1 MSRRLLVA
9 VVVGLLGLAAPAL
22 ARADGTISGVVT
34 DVAQTPIAG
43 LCVVADEPGN
53 QDFTAQTAADGS
65 YAIDVP
71 AGSYVVDFSACET
84 NQNFVTQWYPN
95 QADETSAQPISV
107 AEGQTV
113 SGIDAMMQPGGQISV
128 QAVDADTG
136 APLTGGVIA
145 LWTPGAD
152 EADPTFPTSG
162 DALEVAPSSGSI
174 AFSDLPAGT
183 YLVEAAGSEAGNEAH
198 TWYPDVPDP
207 AHSQLIQLGSGQTV
221 NLTLPFFHG
230 GAISGTVTGE
240 GRAIPKAEVRA
251 SMKEPDGSVYSAGG
265 ANTLPNGQFT
275 APDIAPGRWT
285 ITASAG
291 SRWVPQSRATQ
302 IVENG
307 SQSSDFR
314 LPRGPAVDD
323 RIPVRLRRLHV
334 ARHRRTITIT
344 GRISERHRVAG
355 RVTLSFGRLFPG
367 RHTVRLTRFTSAGGR
382 FRVTVHL
389 PRGRRLLNPRLFV
402 DITQNHAYA
411 AGRFERRLPRPR
423 R

>member
-1 MSRRLLVA
+1 MSGRLLVA
-9 VVVGLLGLAAPAL
+9 VVVCLLGLAAPAL

-43 LCVVADEPGN
+43 VCIAADEPGN
-53 QDFTAQTAADGS
+53 QDFSAQTAADGS

-71 AGSYVVDFSACET
+71 AGSYVVAFSACDT

-95 QADETSAQPISV
+95 QADESSAQPISV

-113 SGIDAMMQPGGQISV
+113 SGINAMMQPGGQISV

-145 LWTPGAD
+145 LWTPGAE
-152 EADPTFPTSG
+152 EADPAFPA
-162 DALEVAPSSGSI
+162 DVDPLEVAPPSESI

-207 AHSQLIQLGSGQTV
+207 AHSQLIEVGSGQTV

-230 GAISGTVTGE
+230 SAISGTVTGE
-240 GRAIPKAEVRA
+240 GRAISKAEVRA

-265 ANTLPNGQFT
+265 ANTLPDGQFI

-285 ITASAG
+285 ITASAR
-291 SRWVPQSRATQ
+291 SRWVPQSRKTQ

-307 SQSSDFR
+307 SQALDFR
-314 LPRGPAVDD
+314 LPHGPAVDD
-323 RIPVRLRRLHV
+323 RIPVRLRRLKV
-334 ARHRRTITIT
+334 ARHGRAITIT
-344 GRISERHRVAG
+344 GWISERHRVAG
-355 RVTLSFGRLFPG
+355 RVTLSFGHLFPG
-367 RHTVRLTRFTSAGGR
+367 RHTVRLTRFTSVRGR

-389 PRGRRLLNPRLFV
+389 PRGRRLVNPRLFV
-402 DITQNHAYA
+402 DIDETRAF
-411 AGRFERRLPRPR
+411 GPRRFERRLPHR
-423 R
+423 